1 MVLSRVNDSTQ
12 QWADYQPAPATNGP
26 VGVYAFTPNQTFVL
40 YPQLANATTI
50 ATPKANPSP
59 SQQAGAA
66 VSAES
71 SFLCILPC
79 RF

>member
-1 MVLSRVNDSTQ
+1 MENTPPVVLPRVNDSTV
-12 QWADYQPAPATNGP
+12 QWADYQPAPANNGP

-66 VSAES
+66 VSLQS
-71 SFLCILPC
+71 DLL
-79 RF
+79 